1 MSFSKGGIKAFK
13 RVMEDYSRKSGKD
26 QSVSKQQIDVEIE
39 KNNQRIQNAQQ
50 LMLDGQ
56 LEPSD
61 YKEIKNRFEKLSQ
74 NSIRRKGI

>member
-1 MSFSKGGIKAFK
+1 
-13 RVMEDYSRKSGKD
+13 MEDYSRKSGKD